1 LTQIEHEVSQIKHS
15 EISHKNENQ
24 RVLQN
29 AQSVV
34 EHFQN
39 KKESSELTNIARY
52 KQKLRESSKDKA
64 KKTTVKDT
72 MHKLEERSRL
82 QGGTYGSNN
91 FNSLQTDK
99 ESIAIT
105 FEDNEY

>member
-1 LTQIEHEVSQIKHS
+1 
-15 EISHKNENQ
+15 
-24 RVLQN
+24 
-29 AQSVV
+29 
-34 EHFQN
+34 
-39 KKESSELTNIARY
+39 
-52 KQKLRESSKDKA
+52 LRESSKDKG